1 MFVKQ
6 TSTLA
11 LLSTS
16 DRAITLPAKRWTPP
30 VTGQLIVW
38 RDVCLAADTV
48 ARTTA
53 PSARGHCPIHNHGR
67 VLRHSG
73 AFYLPGLHQSNRALV
88 LTVAP
93 DFRPRAAF
101 GPACGG
107 PAPSELIA
115 FVCHLQI
122 NGQDVQNRQEAVAA
136 LSSDEC
142 TSIVLLVARPETQVG
157 EPTDGTPSGI

>member
-38 RDVCLAADTV
+38 RDVCLAVDTV

-53 PSARGHCPIHNHGR
+53 PSARGHCPIQNHGR

-93 DFRPRAAF
+93 DFRRLGPPAVVRRRVNSLRLCVIFRLTARMSRTDRKPWRRSPATSVRASCCWWRDPKPR
-101 GPACGG
+101 
-107 PAPSELIA
+107 
-115 FVCHLQI
+115 
-122 NGQDVQNRQEAVAA
+122 
-136 LSSDEC
+136 
-142 TSIVLLVARPETQVG
+142 
-157 EPTDGTPSGI
+157 